1 MIGLDHVPMDVRGQ
15 QGQYRQDFS
24 DAKLNE
30 GTDAAGMPHTST
42 VRRRREFENYVYV
55 KGREI
60 DEQRLSWRYYHID
73 QWTVE
78 QLASYVEGS
87 SPQSLSIEPGERLT
101 VFLAPSGGYV
111 LIQRF
116 NLTRQT
122 ESRELKW
129 QRKSSELFAT
139 PHTLKTLKLNVAE
152 TH

>member
-1 MIGLDHVPMDVRGQ
+1 MRERMRRVCRIHQRSGDVVSSKTTSMSKGEKSTSKGYRGGTTISTSGL
-15 QGQYRQDFS
+15 
-24 DAKLNE
+24 
-30 GTDAAGMPHTST
+30 
-42 VRRRREFENYVYV
+42 
-55 KGREI
+55 
-60 DEQRLSWRYYHID
+60 LSNF
-73 QWTVE
+73 
-78 QLASYVEGS
+78 ASYVEDS

-116 NLTRQT
+116 ILTRQT
-122 ESRELKW
+122 ESRELRW

>member
-1 MIGLDHVPMDVRGQ
+1 MRERMRRVCRT
-15 QGQYRQDFS
+15 RQRS
-24 DAKLNE
+24 GGVVSSKI
-30 GTDAAGMPHTST
+30 TST
-42 VRRRREFENYVYV
+42 SKAGKSTN
-55 KGREI
+55 KGSRGDTTI
-60 DEQRLSWRYYHID
+60 LTSGLLSNF
-73 QWTVE
+73 
-78 QLASYVEGS
+78 ASYVEGS

-116 NLTRQT
+116 TLTRQM